1 MTDMVVLEQLLQ
13 GFYTAVD
20 PLNLAWLFG
29 GSLLGTV
36 LGMLPGLGPSTG
48 MALLLPAV
56 LSLRPDTGLIA
67 MAAIYYGAMFGGS
80 RSSILLNVPGDRAA
94 VASCLDGYPLALNG
108 QAEAALAI
116 SAIASFIGGLI
127 AAGTF
132 VLVALPI
139 ARFSLRFGPP
149 ESFCLMVFAL
159 AATAAVSREVF
170 LRGMISVLLGLM
182 LATVG
187 LDFQTG
193 IPRFTFGSAA
203 LQLGIHFAVVI
214 IGIYGISEI
223 LVNLE
228 KVDQDLPKPAQVH
241 IGRIRISLAQWKR
254 SVGPIFRQSPIGIL
268 VGVFPGT
275 GGLAAALTAYDNE
288 KRRSRHPEEFGKGAI
303 EGLAAPEAANNACS
317 VGAMIPMMTLGVP
330 GSGTATVML
339 GALLM
344 MGLEPGPALF
354 GQHPAVAWGVI
365 ASLFLGHIVCLVINL
380 PLAGLLVKG
389 LYMPQKVLYPFVL
402 ALAFIGVYS
411 INFSLADCW
420 LLAGV
425 GFAGYLM
432 KKFRVPTAP
441 FILASVVGASMES
454 SFRQSLALS
463 DGSVSIFFRSGIS
476 NTLLLAALLSLA
488 WPFLSDWRARKKQGK
503 TIDVPIE

>member
-1 MTDMVVLEQLLQ
+1 MTGMVVLELLLQ
-13 GFYTAVD
+13 GFYTALD
-20 PLNLAWLFG
+20 PLNLAWLLG

-80 RSSILLNVPGDRAA
+80 RSSILLNIPGDRAA
-94 VASCLDGYPLALNG
+94 VASCLDGYPMALNG

-132 VLVALPI
+132 VLVALPV

-254 SVGPIFRQSPIGIL
+254 SIGPIFRQSPIGIL

-288 KRRSRHPEEFGKGAI
+288 KTRSRHPEEFGKGAI

-389 LYMPQKVLYPFVL
+389 LYMPQKVLYPFIL

-441 FILASVVGASMES
+441 FILASVLGASMES
-454 SFRQSLALS
+454 SFRQSLVLS
-463 DGSVSIFFRSGIS
+463 DGSLGIFFRSAIS
-476 NTLLLAALLSLA
+476 NVLLIAAFLSLA
-488 WPFLSDWRARKKQGK
+488 RPFLSDWRTRKKQGK
-503 TIDVPIE
+503 SIDVPIE